1 MSDNHWLKALHAER
15 LKRHIG
21 DGAVAAA
28 TSGARSPSSPSSTPT
43 LKPEGNKRKVEVIDL
58 IDDEDKKE
66 SRQEK
71 KKREQEEADSAFA
84 RRLAAEEN
92 PQAPQ
97 LGSVARRAPEEHV
110 VNNEI
115 DDGFDKLASIVLFQ
129 LISRHDASNALE
141 TLLKA
146 DAGCR
151 D

>member
-1 MSDNHWLKALHAER
+1 MMTIRRKVVR
-15 LKRHIG
+15 KR
-21 DGAVAAA
+21 
-28 TSGARSPSSPSSTPT
+28 RN
-43 LKPEGNKRKVEVIDL
+43 KNKR
-58 IDDEDKKE
+58 
-66 SRQEK
+66 
-71 KKREQEEADSAFA
+71 
-84 RRLAAEEN
+84 RRTQSLLVVALAAEEN